1 MAHKIISVHFT
12 NMGVPFGGLS
22 PTINIFELNL
32 TNPAINTLVITDGAV
47 TEIGL
52 GWYRFDF
59 LTYDPTQN
67 YVYTIDGGDILSVT
81 ERYKIGGNESFVE
94 DISSEVWNEQAMDHL
109 QSGSTGFL
117 LQATKSDTTSI
128 AVSQTTITA
137 LVNSVL
143 KYERNRTKV
152 NVLDNTLTI
161 YEDNGTDVLTVFNLF
176 DHNGNPSLSEV
187 AERVPQ

>member
-1 MAHKIISVHFT
+1 
-12 NMGVPFGGLS
+12 MGVPFGGLS